1 MYNYFLWN
9 GISSLQY
16 GWVKETPFPTA
27 SMMQFEYTT
36 IPNRSTPLATCKNIR
51 DTTSISFELQL
62 KNRQGYESVYSWLN
76 GGNAQGTLIV
86 SDDVTKYYNATCTNV
101 SPNYMNYNIS
111 SINIEFTC
119 EPFRYSVDNNPI
131 VINGSTSIEVGGN
144 YYSEPKIKVYG
155 NGNGNLIVN
164 GGTLALYVSEY
175 LTIDTGRLLAYK
187 DNVVAL
193 SQTAGDLP
201 RFQVGMNTISF
212 NGSITSPEVYKN
224 ERWL

>member
-1 MYNYFLWN
+1 
-9 GISSLQY
+9 
-16 GWVKETPFPTA
+16 
-27 SMMQFEYTT
+27 
-36 IPNRSTPLATCKNIR
+36 
-51 DTTSISFELQL
+51 
-62 KNRQGYESVYSWLN
+62 
-76 GGNAQGTLIV
+76 
-86 SDDVTKYYNATCTNV
+86 
-101 SPNYMNYNIS
+101 
-111 SINIEFTC
+111 
-119 EPFRYSVDNNPI
+119 VDNNPI

-212 NGSITSPEVYKN
+212 NGSITSLEVYKN